1 MGQKRRTSED
11 DENALCLV
19 FGIGYTV
26 AYIY

>member
-11 DENALCLV
+11 DENALSLV